1 MAGMQRRE
9 KFFFPGIR
17 VVYPELVHGDFEI
30 NFCTLIKLPL
40 RRSVYL
46 PVILIS
52 FRNWSAV
59 NQAFEHFSQA
69 PVFEKR

>member
-1 MAGMQRRE
+1 LRLFSEASAQEGC
-9 KFFFPGIR
+9 FPACVTQSGR
-17 VVYPELVHGDFEI
+17 
-30 NFCTLIKLPL
+30 
-40 RRSVYL
+40 VYL